1 MRKKMNF
8 RKNLIMK
15 VIAFIMICG
24 MTIGNVCVPI
34 FAEEETED
42 LQDDSE
48 SNVKKPEGHQSDSKE
63 DEKESGTSG
72 KETEK
77 EGSKK
82 DEEETD
88 SEKNTGDKFH
98 KEEDKS
104 QKDETGTDNDTEN
117 ESQKD
122 EDESDIDNDV
132 EKEMYENTENE
143 TVSGNDI
150 EKEDTEDR
158 AENEEKQEEIDI
170 IDVVVPSAYT
180 LALNPYRLPVRT
192 DGDQITTEQVISGM
206 YGIVNKS
213 STDQIV
219 TVSLIVE
226 DGNAGELVFVDS
238 AEEAENA
245 GMNVYA
251 IYLTAVPAD
260 EEQVLIDDEPVEKD
274 VTGESLQNVRMM
286 GAQEQAVVLH
296 EGTNEIAFKLS
307 KAVYDVE
314 TEEKSA
320 EDNLEDSE
328 GDTSESDE
336 NPGRLHYENTV
347 LRGLASDGMGVTAY
361 TFSGVMNPNASWEKL
376 SGGVKLSVVY
386 TYKTVDGDEEIVEGT
401 GAMINI
407 D

>member
-42 LQDDSE
+42 LQDDSG
-48 SNVKKPEGHQSDSKE
+48 SNVEKPEENQSDPKADKKE
-63 DEKESGTSG
+63 NSTSG
-72 KETEK
+72 KETE
-77 EGSKK
+77 EGLKK

-88 SEKNTGDKFH
+88 SEKNIGDKSDE
-98 KEEDKS
+98 EEDKS
-104 QKDETGTDNDTEN
+104 QKEENETG
-117 ESQKD
+117 
-122 EDESDIDNDV
+122 IDSDV
-132 EKEMYENTENE
+132 EKEASENTENE

-158 AENEEKQEEIDI
+158 AGNEEEQEEIEI

-226 DGNAGELVFVDS
+226 DSNAGELVFVDS

-251 IYLTAVPAD
+251 IYLAAVPAD
-260 EEQVLIDDEPVEKD
+260 EKQVLIDDEPVEKD
-274 VTGESLQNVRMM
+274 ATGESLQNVWMI

-307 KAVYDVE
+307 KAVYNVE

-328 GDTSESDE
+328 GDIPESDE
-336 NPGRLHYENTV
+336 NPGRVHYENTV
-347 LRGLASDGMGVTAY
+347 LRGLAPDGMGVTAY

-386 TYKTVDGDEEIVEGT
+386 TYKTADGDEEIVEGT
-401 GAMINI
+401 GAMIHI